1 MKKSIWFFP
10 AAVIVAGM
18 FGVTGCDKHQ
28 DRYLDPP
35 WLGGSSIETLEERG
49 NYTIFLK
56 LMERANYTDP
66 ITKQLFTLFVPDD
79 DAFDTYF
86 QSIGVNS
93 VEDLS
98 EDQAVNLFTLH
109 ILRNPRS
116 RYYLIYEYV
125 WAEFQGPKGEYASLF
140 HRKETPAESIPY
152 KEIVKYAPGFIGREL
167 TIYTNR
173 KNVPLFSA
181 EWFGDYGSTDPG
193 GDYTFMYP
201 GSTWELG
208 YPDNLRGLNWHNAM
222 VIPNPELPDEL
233 EVRTA
238 SGFIYFLDRVVP
250 IMPSI
255 EEYMIAHPEKYEVY
269 YDLLQRFASYGN
281 SRTDEERN
289 VEYRKSYDLVFDLA
303 DERGPS
309 TNTAIPAQNMWTAFL
324 PANNIMQSYLDNTVF
339 KYYESIDSIPR
350 VTLFYILQTQL
361 SGSLVLRSKIA
372 NGYFNAFGD
381 PTDLTADDLKAGYM
395 CSNGVVYDID
405 RILEPNVFKTVPGT
419 LFIDKDYSTLLFV
432 LNAASMLST
441 VSNPD
446 ADVTVFAT
454 TNAKLEEYGIRYD
467 AITDIV
473 QFRGPVDGKWGPM
486 KDVDLTM
493 FAQDQVYKGVLP
505 DMEGEGRYAEM
516 TSGNFIYYGNNQAA
530 AGENMVKG
538 TPAVIQDVVQN
549 EYNGLLVKVDHP
561 IMSRLEMGQLLTCNP
576 TEPDCPLA
584 DPEFSEFSQLLVDL
598 KLLDDRYRDALTKE
612 FIPRL
617 KFLAS
622 ADYWTAFIPTNAAME
637 QARMD
642 GIIPW
647 EFPSSTDG
655 KDSLENFAKY
665 HFIVGDVI
673 FDDGAESG
681 IFNTNYTYIDTL
693 DNVTVNA
700 TIRIL
705 NAPQDLAI
713 EDATGQVVHVDH
725 ADAGMLVKKGVM
737 HKINSVLRYTE

>member
-1 MKKSIWFFP
+1 MKKSIWFFT
-10 AAVIVAGM
+10 ATAIVAGM
-18 FGVTGCDKHQ
+18 FGMTGCDKHQ
-28 DRYLDPP
+28 ERFEDPP

-49 NYTIFLK
+49 NYTIFLR

-79 DAFDTYF
+79 DAFGEYF
-86 QSIGVNS
+86 QSIGVSS
-93 VEDLS
+93 VDDLTQ
-98 EDQAVNLFTLH
+98 DQAVNLFTLH

-125 WAEFQGPKGEYASLF
+125 WSEFQGPKGEYASLF

-152 KEIVKYAPGFIGREL
+152 KETVKYAPGFVGREL
-167 TIYTNR
+167 TIYTNK

-222 VIPNPELPDEL
+222 VIPNPELPEEL
-233 EVRTA
+233 EVRTS

-269 YDLLQRFASYGN
+269 YDLLQRFAAYGN

-289 VEYRKSYDLVFDLA
+289 VEYRKSYDLIFDLA

-324 PANNIMQSYLDNTVF
+324 PSNDIMQGYLDNTVF

-381 PTDLTADDLKAGYM
+381 PTDLTADDLQAGYM

-454 TNAKLEEYGIRYD
+454 TNEKLEEYGVRYD
-467 AITDIV
+467 ATTDVV

-486 KDVDLTM
+486 KEIDLTM
-493 FAQDQVYKGVLP
+493 FAQDQVYKGLLP
-505 DMEGEGRYAEM
+505 DMEGEAKYAEM

-538 TPAVIQDVVQN
+538 TPAVIQDVVVN
-549 EYNGLLVKVDHP
+549 EYNGLLVKVDYP
-561 IMSRLEMGQLLTCNP
+561 IMSRLEMGQILICNP

-584 DPEFSEFSQLLVDL
+584 DPEVSEFAELLVDL
-598 KLLDDRYRDALTKE
+598 KLLDERYRDALTKE

-617 KFLAS
+617 KFLAA

-647 EFPSSTDG
+647 EFPSSTGG
-655 KDSLENFAKY
+655 KDSLESFAKY
-665 HFIVGDVI
+665 HFVVNDVI

-681 IFNTNYTYIDTL
+681 IFDTNFTYIDTL
-693 DNVTVNA
+693 ENETVNA
-700 TIRIL
+700 TVRII
-705 NAPQDLAI
+705 NAPQDLAV
-713 EDATGQVVHVDH
+713 EDITGQVVHVDH
-725 ADAGMLVKKGVM
+725 ADASILVKKGVM